1 MRALYSA
8 ATGMKSLQLAI
19 DTISNNLANVN
30 TTGYKKQ
37 RVEFKDLFYQ
47 RLDAKDNSDGI
58 GAPVNI
64 EVGHGVKTG
73 AMVRR
78 FTNGAFQATDN
89 QFDIA
94 LQGPGFF
101 EIMDENGNMLYT
113 KDGSFKLG
121 LTEEGRRLVT
131 SDGFMVQG
139 VDGPINLE
147 GDIEDFKV
155 ERNGAINVK
164 YANQEGDAY
173 QTIGNIKLVKIANPA
188 GLESKGLNLFK
199 ITAASGE
206 PVTVEDG
213 TAGELVQGYLEMSN
227 VQVVEEMI
235 SLITAQRAYEI
246 NSKAIQTSD
255 QMLELANNLKR

>member
-47 RLDAKDNSDGI
+47 RLDAKDNSDGL

-78 FTNGAFQATDN
+78 FSNGAFQATDN
-89 QFDIA
+89 PFDLA
-94 LQGPGFF
+94 LQGVGFF
-101 EIMDENGNMLYT
+101 EIQNENGDLMYT

-121 LTEEGRRLVT
+121 ITGEGKRLVT
-131 SDGFMVQG
+131 SDGFTVQG

-147 GDIEDFKV
+147 GDIKDFKI
-155 ERNGAINVK
+155 ERDGSINVK
-164 YANQEGDAY
+164 FDNQEGDAFV
-173 QTIGNIKLVKIANPA
+173 TIGKLKLVKIPNPA

-199 ITAASGE
+199 ITGASGN
-206 PVTVEDG
+206 PVTVEDN
-213 TAGELVQGYLEMSN
+213 TAGEIVQGYLEMSN

>member
-1 MRALYSA
+1 
-8 ATGMKSLQLAI
+8 MKSLQLAI

-47 RLDAKDNSDGI
+47 RLDSKDNSDGL

-78 FTNGAFQATDN
+78 FSNGAFQATDN
-89 QFDIA
+89 PFDMA
-94 LQGPGFF
+94 LQGIGFF
-101 EIMDENGNMLYT
+101 EVQNENGDMMYT
-113 KDGSFKLG
+113 KDGSFKMG
-121 LTEEGRRLVT
+121 LTDQGKRLVT
-131 SDGFMVQG
+131 SDGYPVQG
-139 VDGPINLE
+139 IDGPINLE
-147 GDIEDFKV
+147 GEIEEFKV
-155 ERNGAINVK
+155 ERNGVINVK
-164 YANQEGDAY
+164 FANQEGDAF
-173 QTIGNIKLVKIANPA
+173 QQIGQLKLVKIPNPA

-199 ITAASGE
+199 VTGASGN
-206 PVTVEDG
+206 PVLADDNS
-213 TAGELVQGYLEMSN
+213 AGEVVQNYLEASN

-235 SLITAQRAYEI
+235 NLITAQRAYEI

-255 QMLELANNLKR
+255 QMLELANNLRR